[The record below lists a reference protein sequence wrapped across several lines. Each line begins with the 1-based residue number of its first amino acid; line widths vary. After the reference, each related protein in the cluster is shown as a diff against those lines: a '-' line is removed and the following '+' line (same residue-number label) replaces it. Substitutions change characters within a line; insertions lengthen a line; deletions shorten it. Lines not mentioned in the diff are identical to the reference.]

1 MKSGLRFAITC
12 ALILGAMA
20 TAQIVKGDTLI
31 PIDNSS
37 FETTNPLTIPCGDG
51 CAYNNGPIPGWTV
64 TGGQSGTWM
73 PNSTYFNSPVPD
85 GSLVAFSNGS
95 TISQTLTGFSLN
107 PNSTYILSVF
117 VGDRLDG
124 LNSDYS
130 FSLEAGSTILGT
142 FSGSTAAIPAGTFQQ
157 ESLTYTTGDTVTAGD
172 LTILLTSAGPQTDFD
187 NVALVDPQTDSV
199 VSTPEPGSIWM
210 LGVGLLGLLGLAVPR
225 SSKA

>member
-1 MKSGLRFAITC
+1 MKSGLRFATTC
-12 ALILGAMA
+12 ALIFGAMA

-37 FETTNPLTIPCGDG
+37 FEITNLLTMGCGDG

-64 TGGQSGTWM
+64 AGGQTGTWM

-117 VGDRLDG
+117 VGNRLDG

-130 FSLEAGSTILGT
+130 FSLGAGSTILAT
-142 FSGSTAAIPAGTFQQ
+142 FSGSGAAIPAGTFQQ

-187 NVALVDPQTDSV
+187 NVSLVDPPADNAV
-199 VSTPEPGSIWM
+199 PTPEPGSVWM
-210 LGVGLLGLLGLAVPR
+210 LGAGLLSLLGLAVPR
-225 SSKA
+225 SLKA